1 MNRKSAFTLLLCTL
15 LMPISSLSSFG
26 IEIEIVYEWDS
37 GDISIKN
44 FAITPPQLDNDDSFS
59 DVALYEAA
67 IITKA
72 TAKQIMLVSNKD
84 PEKIALLNKQL
95 NALID
100 TNNVID
106 LKINKEKDKK
116 RQLALAIHEEK
127 TVAKNKLSQ
136 FLQKN
141 NKEI

>member
-1 MNRKSAFTLLLCTL
+1 M
-15 LMPISSLSSFG
+15 SSFG

-37 GDISIKN
+37 GNVSIKN
-44 FAITPPQLDNDDSFS
+44 FAITPPQLDNNGSFS

-84 PEKIALLNKQL
+84 PEKTALLKKQL
-95 NALID
+95 DALID
-100 TNNVID
+100 TNNFID
-106 LKINKEKDKK
+106 LKINKEKDKRK
-116 RQLALAIHEEK
+116 QLALATHEEK

-136 FLQKN
+136 FLHKN